1 MGKQG
6 RAPLSPLL
14 RRCKALFDLIKR
26 TTDEYLVF
34 VDIETRTALL
44 SPNLV
49 RDFGLPAEVVA
60 DFGAAWTPLVHPE
73 ERDQLVAS
81 LSAIM
86 DRLNVF
92 EHAMEY
98 RVRDRSGVYVWL
110 RSRGRVGALGKD
122 GAEPIFVSEIRR
134 MANRN
139 QADDITG
146 LLNKYQ
152 FEHSLRVALS
162 AYRITGQG
170 GAVLVLGIDNFKI
183 VNETF
188 NRMFGDRVLKLVADV
203 ILALLPEELTLYKL
217 DGDEYGIIYPVADA
231 ETAQRLYENV
241 QKALTQP
248 FDLDGHRIFLTVS
261 AGTVLYP
268 QAGKDYLVLQKHAE
282 AAMDLAKRAGKNR
295 NCLFSKEQ
303 YNRWVRS
310 ISMRDDLRASVEEGC
325 SAFRLMY
332 QPQVDARTRR
342 LIGAEALLRW
352 RSPRGRMVAPME
364 FIPLLEE
371 TKLILPVGK
380 WIFETAARQCLEWR
394 KRVPGFR
401 MSINMSYE
409 QVRDLSF
416 RDFVPQ
422 CLGKLGL
429 PADAITLELT
439 ESKIVADWNFVNEQF
454 DGYRGQGIRIAMD
467 DFGTGYSSLASLKNL
482 SCDIVKIDREFVK
495 NILDND
501 FDKQLVS
508 AVVAL
513 CHSIGIKA
521 CIEGVEDV
529 PVYELLRDLCG
540 ADSIQGYLFGRP
552 EMPHIFEEK
561 FLEHYQGEPYAERED
576 R

>member
-1 MGKQG
+1 MGRQA
-6 RAPLSPLL
+6 RIQVTPAL
-14 RRCKALFDLIKR
+14 RRCKYLFDLVKR
-26 TTDEYLVF
+26 TTDEYVLVI
-34 VDIETRTALL
+34 DIERNVALL

-49 RDFGLPAEVVA
+49 QDFGLPAEIVE
-60 DFGAAWTPLVHPE
+60 DFPGLWTPLVHPE
-73 ERDQLVAS
+73 ERAQFRTSINAV
-81 LSAIM
+81 M
-86 DRLNVF
+86 DKLNIF

-98 RVRDRSGVYVWL
+98 RVRDRKGNYVWI
-110 RSRGRVGALGKD
+110 RSRGRVGAINSD
-122 GAEPIFVSEIRR
+122 GSQPIFVSMIQR
-134 MANRN
+134 MGQRN
-139 QADDITG
+139 QADDVTG

-152 FEHSLRVALS
+152 FEHNIKVALS
-162 AYRITGQG
+162 AYRITGVG
-170 GAVLVLGIDNFKI
+170 GAVMVVGIDNFKI

-188 NRMFGDRVLKLVADV
+188 NRMMGDVVLRSVAQA
-203 ILALLPEELTLYKL
+203 IGELLPEELTLFKL
-217 DGDEYGIIYPVADA
+217 DGDEFGIIYPEAD
-231 ETAQRLYENV
+231 TTTMTTLYSGI
-241 QKALTQP
+241 QKALTRP
-248 FDLDGHRIFLTVS
+248 IDLEGHPYFCTVS
-261 AGTVLYP
+261 AGTAFYP
-268 QAGKDYLVLQKHAE
+268 QAGKDYLVLHKHAE
-282 AAMDLAKRAGKNR
+282 AAMDLAKRDGKNR
-295 NCLFSKEQ
+295 NCIFSRDQ

-310 ISMRDDLRASVEEGC
+310 ISMRDSLRESVERGC
-325 SAFRLMY
+325 TDFSLFY
-332 QPQVDARTRR
+332 QPQVDAHTRE

-352 RSPRGRMVAPME
+352 RNPKGRMVAPME
-364 FIPLLEE
+364 FIPLLEA

-380 WIFETAARQCLEWR
+380 WIFETAARQCLAWR